1 MDKPALEFITG
12 AEPNTQE
19 CSKCHK
25 IKSIT
30 EFRKDQHYCKDCQLT
45 YAREYIKTIPKEKR
59 QWYRRTEDIKG
70 QNKRRSIKAQLLK
83 VEMIT
88 AYGGCC
94 SCCGET
100 EIKFLTLEHLEGGG
114 NEHRRQLYKSN
125 RTWQDLKNR
134 NWPKGH
140 TVLCWNC
147 QMGKTHYGECPHKL
161 ILHQFIQEVA

>member
-83 VEMIT
+83 VLDFHWLSSVVKLPYMQSVEVDPEG
-88 AYGGCC
+88 AAK
-94 SCCGET
+94 SCVKKIHPLKGAHPSFCIFHT
-100 EIKFLTLEHLEGGG
+100 SATL
-114 NEHRRQLYKSN
+114 R
-125 RTWQDLKNR
+125 
-134 NWPKGH
+134 
-140 TVLCWNC
+140 LCARFHFGILDKRHA
-147 QMGKTHYGECPHKL
+147 GKIVFNP
-161 ILHQFIQEVA
+161 